1 MRCQHH
7 RIKPFSL
14 KSSILSFTKPRIAS
28 DPVFER
34 LAESF
39 EACRISKLRRETS
52 EIGISHKKIGMIDQ
66 K

>member
-1 MRCQHH
+1 ML
-7 RIKPFSL
+7 L
-14 KSSILSFTKPRIAS
+14 KHPSGTYVLRSFL
-28 DPVFER
+28 FEPNPAYIC
-34 LAESF
+34 LNIAESF